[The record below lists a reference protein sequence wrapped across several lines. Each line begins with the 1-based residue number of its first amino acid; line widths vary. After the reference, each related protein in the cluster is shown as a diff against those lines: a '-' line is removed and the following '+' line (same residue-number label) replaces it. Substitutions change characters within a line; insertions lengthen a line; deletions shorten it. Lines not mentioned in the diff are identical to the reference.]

1 MTEIIIPYT
10 PRPLQRALHELAET
24 VRFLVCVCHRQFGKT
39 VFAVNECLDTA
50 LFASQSY
57 PRAAY
62 IGPYRNQTK
71 AVAWDYVKR
80 FSAALPGT
88 EFNEAEL
95 RVDFPETCGAGRI
108 MLAGADNPD
117 ALRGM
122 YFDLVVLDDYA
133 FMEPRIW
140 PEILRP
146 TLSSRQARA
155 IFIGTPFGPNHFQAL
170 FEQAAVTPEWG
181 RVCYPASASGILS
194 AEELASARA
203 TMTEGQYG
211 QEYECS
217 WQAITEGFIFG
228 KEMAQADAEG
238 RVGDVPWDPGH
249 PVHTAWDLGIGA
261 STAIWFLQRPGFF
274 GATRLIDYY
283 EASGAGLSHYV
294 KVLREKP
301 YTYSQHVAP
310 RLPVD
315 EGIDAVRRLLPQ
327 CWFDRAKCARG
338 LEALRA
344 YRRTWNEATRMFS
357 ERPLHDW
364 SSHGCDAPRTFATGF
379 QEVPTGPP
387 KPIPVETAFEIT
399 MPRLGG
405 MGW

>member
-1 MTEIIIPYT
+1 VGLREA
-10 PRPLQRALHELAET
+10 LQR
-24 VRFLVCVCHRQFGKT
+24 G
-39 VFAVNECLDTA
+39 
-50 LFASQSY
+50 
-57 PRAAY
+57 
-62 IGPYRNQTK
+62 
-71 AVAWDYVKR
+71 
-80 FSAALPGT
+80 LPGT

-95 RVDFPETCGAGRI
+95 RVDFAESFGSGRI

-146 TLSSRQARA
+146 TLSSRQGRA
-155 IFIGTPFGPNHFQAL
+155 LFIGTPYGPNHFQTL
-170 FEQAAVTPEWG
+170 FEQAALTPEWG
-181 RVCYPASASGILS
+181 RVCYPASTSGVLS
-194 AEELASARA
+194 AEELTSARA
-203 TMTEGQYG
+203 AMSEGQYG

-217 WQAITEGFIFG
+217 WQAVTEGFIYG
-228 KEMAQADAEG
+228 KEMAQADAED

-261 STAIWFLQRPGFF
+261 STAIWFLQRPQF
-274 GATRLIDYY
+274 GMGGWRAIDYY

-301 YTYSQHVAP
+301 YTYGQHVAPHDIEVSELGSGQTRRQTAAQLGIVFDVAP

-327 CWFDRAKCARG
+327 CWFDRVKCQRG

-364 SSHGCDAPRTFATGF
+364 SSHGCDALRTFATGF
-379 QEVPTGPP
+379 QEVPLGPP
-387 KPIPVETAFEIT
+387 APIQVITEFE
-399 MPRLGG
+399 LGG
-405 MGW
+405 RTMGGPSRTY